1 MPNFD
6 LKTII
11 FMSMLL
17 TFMLSMLLAITRN
30 HHKEVHGPGYW
41 AVGNLVVGLGMVL
54 VLIQLDT
61 PKLLFLPSLALIGA
75 GLGLYLNGIQAFN
88 GKVPDHR
95 IPIVLFILLVVIDVF
110 FVVLQ
115 PNLRIAVLL
124 GALVFAVIYFASARL
139 TFSRDE
145 GIIGNLFWIASS
157 LFLLMGLFMLG
168 RAYATVKADAAV
180 FVHFAIWPVNA
191 YTFMLGAVSQF
202 FISSLFV
209 LMLSYRLNQNLES
222 IATIDGLTGI
232 LNRRGLEDSALK
244 MQGICKRINLSMGVL
259 IIDMDHFK
267 KVNDKYGHLFGDDV
281 LRQLTKIIAGILRS
295 GDVLGRY
302 GGEEFCVFLPNTTEK
317 DATGLAERIRI
328 GVEKS
333 LYSINNQ
340 TIKGTVS
347 IGVADSVRAGY
358 DFTGLIAAADS
369 ALYTAKNSGRNR
381 VVSFTSMTRDGF
393 SRESFVKENFSE
405 NSTENNTVK
414 NNIAPDTAMWT
425 INECTD
431 IEWYILRGIFHFKL
445 TRLNT

>member
-54 VLIQLDT
+54 VLIELDT

-75 GLGLYLNGIQAFN
+75 GLSLYLNGIQAFV
-88 GKVPDHR
+88 GKTPDHR
-95 IPIVLFILLVVIDVF
+95 IPIAIFVLLVVIDVF
-110 FVVLQ
+110 FVLFQ
-115 PNLRIAVLL
+115 QNLRVAASL
-124 GALVFAVIYFASARL
+124 GALVFAGIYFASARS
-139 TFSRDE
+139 TFSKDE

-157 LFLLMGLFMLG
+157 LFLVMGLFMLG
-168 RAYATVKADAAV
+168 RAFATVKADVAV
-180 FVHFAIWPVNA
+180 FDNFSTWPVNA

-222 IATIDGLTGI
+222 IATVDSLTGI
-232 LNRRGLEDSALK
+232 FNRRGLEDSALK

-259 IIDMDHFK
+259 MIDMDHFK

-281 LRQLTKIIAGILRS
+281 LRQLTKVIADILRS

-317 DATGLAERIRI
+317 DAAGLAERIRI

-333 LYSINNQ
+333 LHTINHKN
-340 TIKGTVS
+340 IKGTVS

-358 DFTGLIAAADS
+358 DFKGLVAAADT

-381 VVSFTSMTRDGF
+381 VVSFTSITRDSITNDSS
-393 SRESFVKENFSE
+393 SRETITPQSNLRH
-405 NSTENNTVK
+405 NNYK
-414 NNIAPDTAMWT
+414 NNVAIDNMATD
-425 INECTD
+425 NE
-431 IEWYILRGIFHFKL
+431 IGA
-445 TRLNT
+445 